1 MTEEQREKWHQMESK
16 QWSLMILNKYCSGP
30 LKYLMNNEEEARKA
44 FEELTELVA
53 KDRAYAINDKQY
65 TYTFPTLKGST
76 MVDLREVSSVS
87 MDAPYYEELYG

>member
-1 MTEEQREKWHQMESK
+1 MTEEQHDKWHRMESK
-16 QWSLMILNKYCSGP
+16 HWSLVILNKYCSGP

-44 FEELTELVA
+44 FDELTELVTRE
-53 KDRAYAINDKQY
+53 RAYDINDKKY

-87 MDAPYYEELYG
+87 MDAPYYEELFG